1 MSTAIPSRGDT
12 PDTIENMAFS
22 GQKTL
27 ILAVETSS
35 RIGSAALALEDR
47 LIEELS
53 FSSPM
58 QHSAEIFPVI
68 QTLLARQG
76 RAPQDIG
83 QIHLAIG
90 PGSFTGLRIAVA
102 MAKAMHLSQG
112 TQIVTVDSLD
122 VVAANLGTGAGNPAD
137 RAEPQIPEFP
147 NRIAALFDAKR
158 GQFYVSIYDRI
169 PAETDAPR
177 SPGDESPDYRI
188 PAPGGDVWRKIH
200 PDSLL
205 TAREIVEGFG
215 GEAPLGVVGDG
226 LLYHREE
233 FAREGIVVLPESQ
246 WNPRAAN
253 VHCLGWQKVRLGRF
267 ADPLTLTPFYLR
279 GPQVTLKRKP

>member
-1 MSTAIPSRGDT
+1 MSTTIPSRGDT
-12 PDTIENMAFS
+12 PEMIENMAFS

-35 RIGSAALALEDR
+35 RIGSAALAIGNR
-47 LIEELS
+47 VIEELS

-58 QHSAEIFPVI
+58 QHSAEIFPAI
-68 QTLLARQG
+68 QTLLTRQG
-76 RAPQDIG
+76 RVPQDIE
-83 QIHLAIG
+83 QIHIAIG

-102 MAKAMHLSQG
+102 MAKTMHLSQG
-112 TQIVTVDSLD
+112 TRIVAVDSLD
-122 VVAANLGTGAGNPAD
+122 VVAANLGTGVPNPAD
-137 RAEPQIPEFP
+137 QADPQIPEFP

-158 GQFYVSIYDRI
+158 GQFYVSVYDRV
-169 PAETDAPR
+169 PVEADVTR
-177 SPGDESPDYRI
+177 SPGDEFPNYRI
-188 PAPGGDVWRKIH
+188 PGPGSDIWRKIH

-215 GEAPLGVVGDG
+215 GEAPLGVIGDG

-233 FAREGIVVLPESQ
+233 FVQEGILVLPESQ
-246 WNPRAAN
+246 WSPCAAN
-253 VHCLGWQKVRLGRF
+253 VHRLGWQKAQLGRF
-267 ADPLTLTPFYLR
+267 ADPLALTPFYLR

>member
-1 MSTAIPSRGDT
+1 MSTTIPSRGDT
-12 PDTIENMAFS
+12 PEMIENTAFS

-35 RIGSAALALEDR
+35 RIGSAALAIGNR
-47 LIEELS
+47 VIEELS

-58 QHSAEIFPVI
+58 QHSAEIFPAI

-76 RAPQDIG
+76 RVPQDIE
-83 QIHLAIG
+83 QIHIAIG

-102 MAKAMHLSQG
+102 MAKTMHLSQG
-112 TQIVTVDSLD
+112 TRIVAVGSLD
-122 VVAANLGTGAGNPAD
+122 VVAANLGVGG
-137 RAEPQIPEFP
+137 EPQIPDFP
-147 NRIAALFDAKR
+147 NRIATLFDAKR
-158 GQFYVSIYDRI
+158 GQFYVSVYDRL
-169 PAETDAPR
+169 AVEADATR
-177 SPGDESPDYRI
+177 SPGDEFPDYRI

-233 FAREGIVVLPESQ
+233 FVRDGIVVLPESQ
-246 WNPRAAN
+246 WSPRAAN
-253 VHCLGWQKVRLGRF
+253 VHRLGWQKAQLGRF
-267 ADPLTLTPFYLR
+267 EDPLALTPFYLR